1 MAGALLALLAFP
13 PAFPEALAVQR
24 HAVAA
29 RTESGSPPGA
39 EHLGAPTSKN
49 PDARRATASDT
60 AASTRPSAA
69 TRRLARRLDAVL
81 AKAPRGAIVGVAV
94 LSGATGETLYARNA
108 LRPLIP
114 ASNVKVFTVGA
125 ALHLRGP
132 DSVFET
138 EVLGAGPLESG
149 TLKGSLVL
157 RGGGDPSLT
166 TEGLWGLVLDLEA
179 LGLRAIAGDLIL
191 DDSAFDRVQAPA
203 AGDARYGGR
212 PYGAYT
218 SALTSNFNTV
228 AVEIAP
234 GPRPGAP
241 ARAVT
246 VPRIAGLR
254 LENRTRTASEKGEM
268 PTVAVRIEES
278 QKGGVAGTV
287 TVSGRVSRGG
297 SARRIWRAV
306 DRPALLTGL
315 LFKELMRRADISL
328 EGRVRRGRAREGHR
342 RLAGRESPP
351 LGVLLRDVGK
361 RSNNLFAEQILKTL
375 SPEKPGSTR
384 AGLGAVM
391 RWLAGIGIDTVG
403 MKLADGSGLSR
414 NNRVTAMQ
422 LARTLRVSARNP
434 RTGAEF
440 RSAFAVAGTDGTLK
454 RRLWEVKGLARG
466 KTGYLSGVSTLSGW
480 VAARG
485 GGECFFAVLG
495 NGIGPDPS
503 AARALQDRIVKIIA
517 DEG

>member
-1 MAGALLALLAFP
+1 M
-13 PAFPEALAVQR
+13 
-24 HAVAA
+24 
-29 RTESGSPPGA
+29 
-39 EHLGAPTSKN
+39 
-49 PDARRATASDT
+49 
-60 AASTRPSAA
+60 
-69 TRRLARRLDAVL
+69 
-81 AKAPRGAIVGVAV
+81 GVAV

-125 ALHLRGP
+125 ALHWLG
-132 DSVFET
+132 SSFAFET
-138 EVLGAGPLESG
+138 EVLATGPVESG

-166 TEGLWGLVLDLEA
+166 TEDLWGIVLDLEA
-179 LGLRAIAGDLIL
+179 LGLRAITGDLIV

-203 AGDARYGGR
+203 AGNARYGGR

-218 SALTSNFNTV
+218 SALTSNFNTL

-234 GPRPGAP
+234 GPRSGMP
-241 ARAVT
+241 ARVVT
-246 VPRIAGLR
+246 VPPMRGLR
-254 LENRTRTASEKGEM
+254 LENRTRTASTGGGTPAIK
-268 PTVAVRIEES
+268 VRISES
-278 QKGGVAGTV
+278 EKGGVAAIV
-287 TVSGRVSRGG
+287 TVSGRVPLGAP
-297 SARRIWRAV
+297 ARRVWRAV
-306 DRPALLTGL
+306 DEPALLTGL

-328 EGRVRRGRAREGHR
+328 KGRVRRGRAGEGDR
-342 RLAGRESPP
+342 RLARRESRP
-351 LGVLLRDVGK
+351 LGTLLRDVGK

-391 RWLAGIGIDTVG
+391 RWLEGIGIDTAG
-403 MKLADGSGLSR
+403 MKLDDGSGLSR

-422 LARTLRVSARNP
+422 LALALRVSARNP

-440 RSAFAVAGTDGTLK
+440 RSAFAIAGTDGTLK
-454 RRLWEVKGLARG
+454 RRLGDLKGRARG

-480 VAARG
+480 VATRS
-485 GGECFFAVLG
+485 GGESFFAVLG
-495 NGIGPDPS
+495 NRIGPDPGS
-503 AARALQDRIVKIIA
+503 ARALQDRIVTIIA